1 MKTELTKQLERQIWN
16 AMAKMGTF
24 LCSEVTIGFGG
35 KERVD
40 MLSYNTKGE
49 WRSYEIKVSKS
60 DFHSKC
66 KNSFISNFNYYVLT
80 KELYEQVKDEIPS
93 HIGVYIG
100 DYSIKKAKRQEL
112 TIDENILKSSMIRS
126 LYREVEKQFKSG
138 DESEIAKLNRS
149 VSRYKSE
156 RNKYRKLY
164 EDLNNKKYENEI
176 NQIKKEIKHEIF

>member
-1 MKTELTKQLERQIWN
+1 
-16 AMAKMGTF
+16 MAKMGTF
-24 LCSEVTIGFGG
+24 LAFEVTIGFNG

-66 KNSFISNFNYYVLT
+66 KNSFISNFNYYVMP
-80 KELYEQVKDEIPS
+80 KELYEQVKDEIPK

-100 DYSIKKAKRQEL
+100 NYSIKKAKRQEL
-112 TIDENILKSSMIRS
+112 QIDEDILKSSMIRS

-138 DESEIAKLNRS
+138 DENLVTKLNRS

-156 RNKYRKLY
+156 RNKYKKLY
-164 EDLNNKKYENEI
+164 EELSNSKYDKEI
-176 NQIKKEIKHEIF
+176 NKIKKETK